1 MSSVQIRYPAPTLG
15 DKMTQKEILERAYG
29 NIPKEPIIVFQL
41 DWIPTIRGVKYY
53 WLRLRRLITR

>member
-1 MSSVQIRYPAPTLG
+1 
-15 DKMTQKEILERAYG
+15 MTQKEILERAYG

-53 WLRLRRLITR
+53 WLRFKRLITR